1 MDIQQM
7 SFIKNAIVYLGG
19 IAIILFLIAL
29 IISIIIGAISN
40 IKNAKVEK
48 RLRDEYYYTVHDKMH
63 GVIDDTFNSILNKK
77 DDTK

>member
-1 MDIQQM
+1 MGVQQM

-19 IAIILFLIAL
+19 IAVILFLIAV

-63 GVIDDTFNSILNKK
+63 EVIDDTFNSILNKK
-77 DDTK
+77 DDKK